1 MPMINGA
8 ARKLKEWV
16 RSRPPLD
23 VEESATWFLL
33 LFIYAQGLT
42 ADGLG
47 FRWSGIVPEL
57 TVPQLSLA
65 MVVMCLAASVIVL
78 IEPLL
83 PSQLRER
90 TICARRSGP
99 GQHFRRLS
107 VWFAFT
113 FGLLAGFGILVDK
126 APTLSWLI
134 GPVFY
139 VGFVIF
145 IVMGIKMVVLAGRD
159 GMSARRQA
167 S

>member
-1 MPMINGA
+1 MSMMKGA

-33 LFIYAQGLT
+33 LFIYAHGLT

-57 TVPQLSLA
+57 TAPQLSL
-65 MVVMCLAASVIVL
+65 VMALLCFAASVIVL
-78 IEPLL
+78 IEPVL

-90 TICARRSGP
+90 TIAARHSGP
-99 GQHFRRLS
+99 GQYFRRLS
-107 VWFAFT
+107 VWFAFIL
-113 FGLLAGFGILVDK
+113 GLLAGFGLLVDK

-139 VGFVIF
+139 LGFVIF
-145 IVMGIKMVVLAGRD
+145 IVMGIKMVVRAGRD
-159 GMSARRQA
+159 STAARRSA